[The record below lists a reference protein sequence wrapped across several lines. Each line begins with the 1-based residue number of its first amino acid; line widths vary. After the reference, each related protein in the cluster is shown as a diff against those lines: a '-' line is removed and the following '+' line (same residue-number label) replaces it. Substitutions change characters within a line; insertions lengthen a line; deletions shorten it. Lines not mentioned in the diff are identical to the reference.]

1 MKLQPYIDYKE
12 SEIEWLKRIP
22 KYWEVNRI
30 KDIAFLKS
38 GDTVTSSQLIDP
50 PGFPVYGGNGFRG
63 YFEDYN
69 LEGHYIL
76 IGRQGALCGNINLA
90 KGKFWASEH
99 AIVVHSTKKWE
110 MIWFSELLSSM
121 NLNQY
126 SLSAA
131 QPGLSVETI
140 RQLKIPFPPLP
151 EQTRI
156 AKYLD
161 RQTQLIDRKIELL
174 QRKRDYYEELKQAL
188 INETVCRGLDKN
200 APLKDS
206 GVEWI
211 GKVPAHWEVKRLKD
225 VADLKFSNVDKKSYE
240 DQDEVE
246 LCNYVDVYKNDFI
259 DESIQFMK
267 ATASTSEIA
276 RFQLKL
282 GDVLVTKD
290 SESFDDIA
298 NPALVKL
305 DRKHLICGY
314 HLAMIRAKKNILTG
328 AFLFRLLQ
336 SDEYNYA
343 FSISATG
350 ITRVG
355 LGISDFNDAKIIL
368 PPIVEQEAITAFIDA
383 KSSLIDKTR
392 GNISDQI
399 DTLQE
404 LRRTL
409 INDVVTGKVRVP
421 ETD

>member
-12 SEIEWLKRIP
+12 SEIEWLKRVP

-99 AIVVHSTKKWE
+99 AIVVHPTKKWE

-140 RQLKIPFPPLP
+140 RQLKIPFPPLS

-156 AKYLD
+156 ANYLD

-225 VADLKFSNVDKKSYE
+225 VGYLLTDKMDNR
-240 DQDEVE
+240 DQVKVGLENIVSKKGEYIETDTIY
-246 LCNYVDVYKNDFI
+246 NGAGVYFTKGDILFGKLRPYLAKVYLTDF
-259 DESIQFMK
+259 K
-267 ATASTSEIA
+267 GIA
-276 RFQLKL
+276 V
-282 GDVLVTKD
+282 GDFFVL
-290 SESFDDIA
+290 
-298 NPALVKL
+298 
-305 DRKHLICGY
+305 
-314 HLAMIRAKKNILTG
+314 RAKKKEQSYFIYLCLMCQTFISQLNSSTFGAKMPRVNWDYMSNIGFPIPPEEEEAELVKY
-328 AFLFRLLQ
+328 LRDQ
-336 SDEYNYA
+336 IV
-343 FSISATG
+343 SI
-350 ITRVG
+350 
-355 LGISDFNDAKIIL
+355 AKIESKL
-368 PPIVEQEAITAFIDA
+368 PC
-383 KSSLIDKTR
+383 LI
-392 GNISDQI
+392 N
-399 DTLQE
+399 TLQE
-404 LRRTL
+404 LRKTL

-421 ETD
+421 ETN